1 METIWWWCWLL
12 VWRILWVCVDR
23 PTLFKMPASSPS
35 ALSGQPYAPIAV
47 QSYTCMSGKRL
58 IWYTLWLIF
67 ALSLP
72 HIHKYIYSHWSQS
85 VRPSVC
91 QHSDLSLRSGWGTS
105 AEPRNNADDNDQH
118 KTTTPKKKKKWLAGL
133 HIHYTHIPDPGEAVP
148 LVPLVN
154 DEEFHDVP
162 LSNSY
167 MAVGTR
173 WDGLVQHPCNY
184 TMTILLCEVHQLDY
198 AMEFLL
204 RIGQH
209 QHKHTCTRFDTTPA
223 IEVAQLTGF
232 HVNLHFR
239 SIGIQRRSI
248 SCCYSII
255 FQKDIV
261 AP

>member
-1 METIWWWCWLL
+1 MVLGAGLGDIMGVRRQTDPLQNASQQPLGTFW
-12 VWRILWVCVDR
+12 
-23 PTLFKMPASSPS
+23 PT
-35 ALSGQPYAPIAV
+35 QPYAPIAV

-58 IWYTLWLIF
+58 IWYTLWLIL

-72 HIHKYIYSHWSQS
+72 HIHKYIASHWSLS

-118 KTTTPKKKKKWLAGL
+118 KTTPTKKKKWLAGL
-133 HIHYTHIPDPGEAVP
+133 HIQHYTHIPDPGEAVP

-173 WDGLVQHPCNY
+173 WMG
-184 TMTILLCEVHQLDY
+184 
-198 AMEFLL
+198 
-204 RIGQH
+204 
-209 QHKHTCTRFDTTPA
+209 
-223 IEVAQLTGF
+223 
-232 HVNLHFR
+232 
-239 SIGIQRRSI
+239 
-248 SCCYSII
+248 
-255 FQKDIV
+255 
-261 AP
+261 